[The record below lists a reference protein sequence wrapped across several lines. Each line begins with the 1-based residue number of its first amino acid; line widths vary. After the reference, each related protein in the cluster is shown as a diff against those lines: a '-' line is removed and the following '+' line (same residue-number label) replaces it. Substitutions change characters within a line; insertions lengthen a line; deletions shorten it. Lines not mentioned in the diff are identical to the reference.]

1 MSSLCVHRR
10 LPKFTLPGQERRQPA
25 PKPQPAVGE
34 GDELRELAVTFR
46 QTVQRLSSLVHE
58 LEAAHQ
64 ETLRAEAEKKQF
76 YRDVIC
82 AVTHGKFELVEQ
94 EQIPTAGRLVV
105 DLPVTNGPE
114 FKNARLAIQE
124 AATVAGLS
132 EDRTTDLILA
142 AAEALGNVL
151 KHAVDG
157 RCQVRIVV
165 DAVVVRICDRGTG
178 IASHFLP
185 AAILKP
191 GFSTKVSLGM
201 GYKMML
207 ELVDRVWLGTSETG
221 TIVQLEQRFQTPTA
235 QDSSPLAEAMKRL

>member
-10 LPKFTLPGQERRQPA
+10 VPRFSLPSRERRQPA
-25 PKPQPAVGE
+25 RKPRPAVGE
-34 GDELRELAVTFR
+34 GDELRELALTFR
-46 QTVQRLSSLVHE
+46 QTVRRLASLVHE

-64 ETLRAEAEKKQF
+64 ETIRAEAEKKQF
-76 YRDVIC
+76 YRDVIS
-82 AVTHGKFELVEQ
+82 AVTHGKFELVEK
-94 EQIPTAGRLVV
+94 EQLPGTGPLAV

-114 FKNARLAIQE
+114 FKSARKALQDTALA
-124 AATVAGLS
+124 AGLS
-132 EDRTTDLILA
+132 EDRTTDLLLA

-157 RCQVRIVV
+157 RCQVWLTEDGVV
-165 DAVVVRICDRGTG
+165 ARICDRGTG

-207 ELVDRVWLGTSETG
+207 ELVDRVWLSTSETG
-221 TIVQLEQRFQTPTA
+221 TVVQLEQHFRAPTA
-235 QDSSPLAEAMKRL
+235 QDASPLAEAMKRL

>member
-10 LPKFTLPGQERRQPA
+10 LPKFKLGSRPRAQVEPA
-25 PKPQPAVGE
+25 AAKPTGD

-46 QTVQRLSSLVHE
+46 QTVHRLSSLVRE
-58 LEAAHQ
+58 LEEAHQ

-94 EQIPTAGRLVV
+94 EQIPREGRLVV

-114 FKNARLAIQE
+114 FKAARNAIQE
-124 AATVAGLS
+124 SAEAAGLS

-151 KHAVDG
+151 KHAADG
-157 RCQVRIVV
+157 RCQVRQTAE
-165 DAVVVRICDRGTG
+165 AVVVRISDRGTG

-221 TIVQLEQRFQTPTA
+221 TIVQLEQRLVPTSPA
-235 QDSSPLAEAMKRL
+235 DDSPLAEAMKRL